1 MKAESNFCF
10 VINYF
15 DVGLKAWQANMDIQP
30 VFNEYNAVT
39 YMCQYFS
46 KTEDWCSQA
55 MKQRAKEAFENNI
68 HHHDTMITITK
79 AYLSNQECSVQEA
92 VYCILPELKL
102 RRIFLAVYFVNT
114 NAPEDR
120 V

>member
-1 MKAESNFCF
+1 
-10 VINYF
+10 
-15 DVGLKAWQANMDIQP
+15 
-30 VFNEYNAVT
+30 
-39 YMCQYFS
+39 
-46 KTEDWCSQA
+46 